1 MATNR
6 IRAASHLAATQ
17 WVKSTYSGGQGLECV
32 ETAKLPDRETAV
44 RDSKRPDGP
53 VLGFSQGAWGDFVAA
68 LRADELG

>member
-1 MATNR
+1 MTPLVW
-6 IRAASHLAATQ
+6 H
-17 WVKSTYSGGQGLECV
+17 KSSYSNGSGGNCV